1 MFLKPNM
8 ENSPLRFLDYDVSL
22 MLADQ
27 VRLSQEE
34 EVRKFHTKNLEKK
47 NEYINY
53 HNINLLSVV
62 FSNIYSK
69 IEIGEAKEKRLGYVG
84 PWTRLIERPYFIREL
99 YEREKLRLT
108 LY

>member
-1 MFLKPNM
+1 M

-27 VRLSQEE
+27 VPLSRDEKS
-34 EVRKFHTKNLEKK
+34 RKFHSENLQNK

-53 HNINLLSVV
+53 HNINLLSMV
-62 FSNIYSK
+62 FSNIYYK
-69 IEIGEAKEKRLGYVG
+69 IEVGEAKEKRLGYVG

-99 YEREKLRLT
+99 YEREKLRIT
-108 LY
+108 

>member
-22 MLADQ
+22 MLTDQ
-27 VRLSQEE
+27 VRISQEE
-34 EVRKFHTKNLEKK
+34 EVRKYHTKNLEQK

-99 YEREKLRLT
+99 YEREKLRI
-108 LY
+108 

>member
-47 NEYINY
+47 NVYINY

-99 YEREKLRLT
+99 YEREKLRI
-108 LY
+108 

>member
-1 MFLKPNM
+1 M
-8 ENSPLRFLDYDVSL
+8 ENSPLRLLDYDVSL

-27 VRLSQEE
+27 VPLSREE
-34 EVRKFHTKNLEKK
+34 ESRKFHSENLQNK

-62 FSNIYSK
+62 FSNIYYK
-69 IEIGEAKEKRLGYVG
+69 IEVGEAKEKRLGYVG

-99 YEREKLRLT
+99 YEREKLRIT
-108 LY
+108 C

>member
-27 VRLSQEE
+27 VRISQEE

-47 NEYINY
+47 NVYINY

>member
-1 MFLKPNM
+1 M
-8 ENSPLRFLDYDVSL
+8 ENSPIRFLDYDVSL

-27 VRLSQEE
+27 VPVSRTDKS
-34 EVRKFHTKNLEKK
+34 RKFHSENYNNK

-53 HNINLLSVV
+53 HNRHLLSTV
-62 FSNIYSK
+62 FSNIYNK

-99 YEREKLRLT
+99 YEREKLRI
-108 LY
+108 